1 MHWFGYRWDNGRR
14 WLRGQVVRERFG
26 EQNVNSVK
34 AQNVCGGAREENS
47 LTGIRHVG

>member
-1 MHWFGYRWDNGRR
+1 MGEDGV
-14 WLRGQVVRERFG
+14 LEGQVVRERFG